1 MNAQKANNTK
11 EKVRQLQRKLYLA
24 AKRSN
29 KRKFHALYD
38 KVCRKDILEE
48 AWRRVKSNGGAGGI
62 DGMTIEAVEIYG
74 LERLLDEIQ
83 QELLNGTYR
92 AKPVKRVYIPK
103 PDGKKRPLGIPTI
116 KDRIVQ
122 MAAKL
127 VTEPIYE
134 ADFKDCSYGFRTK
147 RSAKQALMKV
157 KEACAKQGWWV
168 VESDIQ
174 GYFDNIN
181 HDKLMRLVEMR
192 INDRRILKLV
202 KMWLKAGVM
211 TEGVYEK
218 SEMGSPQGG
227 VISPLLANIYLH
239 YLDTIWEKRG
249 QHLGKLI
256 RYCDDFVIVCRTK
269 RESEHA
275 LNLVKEVMGKLEL
288 QLHPDKTGIIRTWN
302 GQEGF
307 DFLGM
312 HHKRHITETR
322 SGEMYYVLYQH
333 PCKKAMK
340 RMRKRV
346 KEVLSNR
353 AALKMDVSELI
364 EIMNP
369 KIRGWRN
376 YYATEKSWDWLK
388 KVDWYI
394 LSLFTRWYNK
404 KRGKKGYY
412 SGIGKIGKLLNE
424 KGLQKLVA

>member
-11 EKVRQLQRKLYLA
+11 EKVRQLQRKLYLT
-24 AKRSN
+24 AKRSS

-38 KVCRKDILEE
+38 KVYQKSILEE
-48 AWRRVKSNGGAGGI
+48 SWRRVKSNGGAGGI
-62 DGMTIEAVEIYG
+62 DGITIEAVERYG
-74 LERLLDEIQ
+74 LERLLDEIG

-103 PDGKKRPLGIPTI
+103 PDGKKRPIGIPVI

-127 VTEPIYE
+127 VMEPIFE
-134 ADFKDCSYGFRTK
+134 ADFKDCSYGFRPK

-157 KEACAKQGWWV
+157 KEACDKQGWWV
-168 VESDIQ
+168 VEADIQ

-181 HDKLMRLVEMR
+181 HDKLMKLVEMR

-202 KMWLKAGVM
+202 RLWLKAGIM
-211 TEGVYEK
+211 TDGIHEE
-218 SEMGSPQGG
+218 SNIGSPQGG

-269 RESEHA
+269 RESEYA
-275 LNLVKEVMGKLEL
+275 LKLVKEVMGKLEL
-288 QLHPDKTGIIRTWN
+288 QLHPDKTGMISTWN

-312 HHKRHITETR
+312 HHKRYLTETR
-322 SGEMYYVLYQH
+322 SGEIYYVLYQY

-340 RMRKRV
+340 RMRKMT
-346 KEVLSNR
+346 KEVLSSR
-353 AALKMDVSELI
+353 TALKMDIVELV
-364 EIMNP
+364 EIMNR

-376 YYATEKSWDWLK
+376 YYTTKKSWDWLNK
-388 KVDWYI
+388 IDWYI
-394 LSLFTRWYNK
+394 QCLFTRWNNK

-412 SGIGKIGKLLNE
+412 SGIGKMGKLLNE
-424 KGLQKLVA
+424 RGLQKLAA